1 MKIGIGE
8 NFTKLTQ
15 KKGIS
20 LIVLIVTIIVIIIL
34 AAAVILT
41 ITKNNPV
48 DSAKEATFKEDVRS
62 FQDELAMTV
71 AKKYTD
77 KQGQR
82 DEKISTSDYDKIKE
96 YIPSFTKKY
105 EDKFII
111 QDDQLVGTD
120 SLSEKEKTWAND
132 LNIST
137 SGKVAFDATKW
148 DNDATDENC
157 FLWAEDGTTITGLD
171 ETKLAGKTK
180 IRIPSRCTA
189 IRSDYAFNGTES
201 YRSFIAGIEKV
212 EIPDTV
218 TELGYAAFHNF
229 KNLVSI
235 DLPDSIT
242 KIGENSFRSCSSL
255 VSITIPKSVTSIG
268 NNAFLE
274 CSSLTSIAIS
284 EGVTSIAY
292 NVFGGCSS
300 LTNINV
306 SDNNKN
312 YSSIDGVLF
321 NKDKTEIIEY
331 PEGKESK
338 SYKIPNSVTSIRVDA
353 FSHCSSLTN
362 ITIPDGV
369 TSIGNDAFGYCS
381 SLTNI
386 TIPDSVTSIGECA
399 FYRCSSLTNITI
411 PDSVTSIAY
420 MAFYSCSSLTSIT
433 IPNSVTS
440 IGEFAFS
447 WCSSLT
453 SITYNGTQS
462 QWNSISKNSNWKN
475 NSAIKAITC
484 TDGVIQIN

>member
-48 DSAKEATFKEDVRS
+48 DSAKEATFKEDVKA
-62 FQDELAMTV
+62 FQDDLALTV
-71 AKKYTD
+71 AKQYTD

-82 DEKISTSDYDKIKE
+82 DQKISTSDYGKIKN
-96 YIPSFTKKY
+96 YIPSFTEKY
-105 EDKFII
+105 KDKFII

-148 DNDATDENC
+148 DNNATDENC

-189 IRSDYAFNGTES
+189 IRSDYAFLGTES
-201 YRSFIAGIEKV
+201 YRSFIAGIEEV

-218 TELGYAAFHNF
+218 TEIGSYAFHNF
-229 KNLVSI
+229 RKVKKINIPNSV
-235 DLPDSIT
+235 T
-242 KIGENSFRSCSSL
+242 KIGEGAFYLCNSL
-255 VSITIPKSVTSIG
+255 VSITIPNSVTSIG
-268 NNAFLE
+268 DRSFEDCRSLTSITIPDSVTSIASYAFFNCSNLTSIAIPEGVTSIGGYAFSGCSSLASIKLPNNLISIGSNAFRYCSSLASITIPE
-274 CSSLTSIAIS
+274 RVTGIGEFAFAGCSSLTSITIS
-284 EGVTSIAY
+284 EGVTSIGE
-292 NVFGGCSS
+292 F
-300 LTNINV
+300 
-306 SDNNKN
+306 
-312 YSSIDGVLF
+312 
-321 NKDKTEIIEY
+321 
-331 PEGKESK
+331 
-338 SYKIPNSVTSIRVDA
+338 A
-353 FSHCSSLTN
+353 FT
-362 ITIPDGV
+362 G
-369 TSIGNDAFGYCS
+369 CS

-386 TIPDSVTSIGECA
+386 TIPDSVTSIRICV
-399 FYRCSSLTNITI
+399 FSNCSSLTNIT
-411 PDSVTSIAY
+411 
-420 MAFYSCSSLTSIT
+420 
-433 IPNSVTS
+433 
-440 IGEFAFS
+440 
-447 WCSSLT
+447 
-453 SITYNGTQS
+453 YNGTQE
-462 QWNSISKNSNWKN
+462 QWNRIDKYTKWKY
-475 NSAIKAITC
+475 NSAIKTITC